1 MKTVLTWCLIHIYAR
16 SCIGIYHRHH
26 QSTESSTI
34 QSMRDTS
41 TCDTEVAITRT
52 VWWIQDQSWWVAV
65 PRIQY
70 HTKRISVENRNLFL
84 CGHSPNNLLTL
95 WKLTWNKSKKKKKKK
110 KKEEANNIT
119 PVCIHKH
126 KLWQTQPIH
135 TISIPI
141 STIFPNRYRKCAEY
155 FIGVLE
161 TYSVYMWITEYRVNI
176 STIFSSQY
184 DSFIRCC
191 SRSSPCLQCMAHA
204 SRVPAPPFPRVK
216 LLYSLF
222 TNHIKLSF
230 FFFFFSGPCW
240 NFPPYFFL
248 FSFWIWKCERVEF
261 FLKKKKKKTALNYDY
276 WHMNMMKDSYY
287 SITYPLMPKI
297 RGDSWQSPKYSGV
310 FVRTNLPAR
319 ATVPS
324 KRRGILYFYYF
335 LVSSLYSAQWNM
347 AYLYVTKW
355 STLVNLAIT
364 NVYFPMNLLKQRK
377 VQR

>member
-1 MKTVLTWCLIHIYAR
+1 MILSYGAVVDPLHVSNAWHMPP
-16 SCIGIYHRHH
+16 
-26 QSTESSTI
+26 ES
-34 QSMRDTS
+34 R
-41 TCDTEVAITRT
+41 
-52 VWWIQDQSWWVAV
+52 
-65 PRIQY
+65 P
-70 HTKRISVENRNLFL
+70 HL
-84 CGHSPNNLLTL
+84 SPE
-95 WKLTWNKSKKKKKKK
+95 WS
-110 KKEEANNIT
+110 
-119 PVCIHKH
+119 
-126 KLWQTQPIH
+126 
-135 TISIPI
+135 
-141 STIFPNRYRKCAEY
+141 Y
-155 FIGVLE
+155 F
-161 TYSVYMWITEYRVNI
+161 T
-176 STIFSSQY
+176 
-184 DSFIRCC
+184 
-191 SRSSPCLQCMAHA
+191 H
-204 SRVPAPPFPRVK
+204 
-216 LLYSLF
+216 YSLIISNF
-222 TNHIKLSF
+222 PF